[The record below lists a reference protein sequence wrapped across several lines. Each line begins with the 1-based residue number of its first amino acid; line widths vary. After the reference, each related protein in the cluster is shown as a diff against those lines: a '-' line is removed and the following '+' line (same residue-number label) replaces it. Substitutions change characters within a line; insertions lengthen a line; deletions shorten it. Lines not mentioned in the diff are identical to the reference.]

1 MPAGNNS
8 VTESKPRKIALRPT
22 LTQQDGPF
30 LCCRR
35 RRCLGSRP
43 LTKKEPTA
51 RHCHA
56 FVSYLEEEAVKTYT
70 HAIQDIDTGKIPE
83 WKNLKA
89 PELAIWY
96 WRLPEGADMRDLLL
110 AVRAD
115 EACHNHVNAVLADLK
130 PNDPN
135 PFAPGTSMIH

>member
-51 RHCHA
+51 LIGVCAGCPRRRPH
-56 FVSYLEEEAVKTYT
+56 T
-70 HAIQDIDTGKIPE
+70 QP
-83 WKNLKA
+83 
-89 PELAIWY
+89 
-96 WRLPEGADMRDLLL
+96 
-110 AVRAD
+110 
-115 EACHNHVNAVLADLK
+115 NH
-130 PNDPN
+130 
-135 PFAPGTSMIH
+135 